1 MDERYNRTKRLSTKC
16 TLSGSGEGSLKCV
29 LMWPGINVTCKM
41 EGQSTR
47 VLYILLRWR
56 ERQRDDL
63 DCVLVFNLA
72 MLVLVPELR

>member
-1 MDERYNRTKRLSTKC
+1 MELLLIWTRDNTQNETIVHEMYVKWE
-16 TLSGSGEGSLKCV
+16 GEGSLKCV

-63 DCVLVFNLA
+63 ACI
-72 MLVLVPELR
+72 